1 MRSCYQ
7 CGKDL
12 DELGKNRKAIYCST
26 KCKCKFLRENDP
38 ENKRKAYR
46 ENYLK
51 DSAGKAVQLWHGAR
65 TRAIK
70 SNIEFT
76 ITVEWIQERLDNKIC
91 EVTGLPFTFT
101 YRDGKQP
108 WSPSLDRVDPTIGY
122 TEENTRVVVWL
133 YNAAKNVFNDS
144 DVLLMATAL
153 VNKDGSMKS
162 ERSKRERKKT

>member
-26 KCKCKFLRENDP
+26 KCKCKFLREN
-38 ENKRKAYR
+38 
-46 ENYLK
+46 
-51 DSAGKAVQLWHGAR
+51 
-65 TRAIK
+65 
-70 SNIEFT
+70 
-76 ITVEWIQERLDNKIC
+76 
-91 EVTGLPFTFT
+91 
-101 YRDGKQP
+101 
-108 WSPSLDRVDPTIGY
+108 DPTIGY